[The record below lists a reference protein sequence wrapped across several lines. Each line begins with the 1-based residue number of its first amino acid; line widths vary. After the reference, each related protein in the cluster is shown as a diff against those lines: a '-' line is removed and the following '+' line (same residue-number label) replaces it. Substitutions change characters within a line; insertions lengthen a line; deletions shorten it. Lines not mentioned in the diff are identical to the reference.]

1 MPSIE
6 KTAIEDVLLIK
17 PKIFEDHRGSFVETY
32 NIKEY
37 RKSGINIRF
46 VRDDISTSTQGVLRG
61 IHYDNKTW
69 KLIQCLYGRI
79 YFVVVDLRRWSKT
92 YKKWLSFILSDS
104 NRFQVLVPPNCGN
117 GHLVLSK
124 SCIFS
129 YKQSE
134 YYNPENEKILRW
146 NDPEFNIYWP
156 IKNPILSQK
165 DELGRMVKRR

>member
-1 MPSIE
+1 
-6 KTAIEDVLLIK
+6 
-17 PKIFEDHRGSFVETY
+17 
-32 NIKEY
+32 
-37 RKSGINIRF
+37 
-46 VRDDISTSTQGVLRG
+46 
-61 IHYDNKTW
+61 
-69 KLIQCLYGRI
+69 
-79 YFVVVDLRRWSKT
+79 
-92 YKKWLSFILSDS
+92 
-104 NRFQVLVPPNCGN
+104 VLVPPNCGN